1 MLDGRRLTF
10 RLAGINNQ
18 NFVMRDEQTGTWW
31 QQVSGLAI
39 QGPLKGKRL
48 TLIPHD
54 ELMFATWKTEEPRGR
69 VLRTD
74 PKIVKEEDY
83 EPADW
88 EDRVGKFPVK
98 VAKAPGGPL
107 EPRTLVVGVAIN
119 GKSKAWPHASVLSS
133 GATIDQVGDVPIALV
148 VSPDGRSLR
157 VFDRR
162 VKDQTLTFVRA
173 GTDLKESTLLDLET
187 MTEWDFQGRAVQ
199 GELAGSQ
206 LTPVDYLLDYWF
218 DWKTYHPDTEVLKPW
233 TPAVKKK
240 AKSEI
245 PAPKGPG
252 ERRDEKKG
260 EKAKEAKKAKKDE
273 RGGTKD

>member
-1 MLDGRRLTF
+1 
-10 RLAGINNQ
+10 
-18 NFVMRDEQTGTWW
+18 MRDERTGTWW

-39 QGPLKGKRL
+39 RGPLKGKRL

-54 ELMFATWKTEEPRGR
+54 ELMFATWKAEAPHGR
-69 VLRTD
+69 VLKTD
-74 PKIVKEEDY
+74 PKIVKEEEY

-88 EDRVGKFPVK
+88 EDRIGKYPVK
-98 VAKAPGGPL
+98 VAQAPGGPL
-107 EPRTLVVGVAIN
+107 EPRTLIVGIAIK

-133 GATIDQVGDVPIALV
+133 GATIDQVGDVPVALV

-162 VKDQTLTFVRA
+162 VKGQTLTFVRA

-187 MTEWDFQGRAVQ
+187 MTEWNFQGRGVN
-199 GELAGSQ
+199 GELAGAQ
-206 LTPVDYLLDYWF
+206 LVPVDYLLDYWF

-233 TPAVKKK
+233 QPAVKKK
-240 AKSEI
+240 TKTAI

-252 ERRDEKKG
+252 EKAEEKKDEKKE
-260 EKAKEAKKAKKDE
+260 EKKEPKKDDA
-273 RGGTKD
+273 KPAK

>member
-1 MLDGRRLTF
+1 VGIAIKGR
-10 RLAGINNQ
+10 
-18 NFVMRDEQTGTWW
+18 
-31 QQVSGLAI
+31 
-39 QGPLKGKRL
+39 
-48 TLIPHD
+48 
-54 ELMFATWKTEEPRGR
+54 
-69 VLRTD
+69 
-74 PKIVKEEDY
+74 
-83 EPADW
+83 
-88 EDRVGKFPVK
+88 
-98 VAKAPGGPL
+98 
-107 EPRTLVVGVAIN
+107 
-119 GKSKAWPHASVLSS
+119 SKAWPHASVLAS
-133 GATIDQVGDVPIALV
+133 GATIDQVADVPIALV

-206 LTPVDYLLDYWF
+206 LTTVDYLLDYWF

-233 TPAVKKK
+233 TPVVKKK

-252 ERRDEKKG
+252 EKEDEKKDEG
-260 EKAKEAKKAKKDE
+260 RKPKDE
-273 RGGTKD
+273 RKPAT

>member
-1 MLDGRRLTF
+1 M
-10 RLAGINNQ
+10 
-18 NFVMRDEQTGTWW
+18 
-31 QQVSGLAI
+31 
-39 QGPLKGKRL
+39 
-48 TLIPHD
+48 
-54 ELMFATWKTEEPRGR
+54 
-69 VLRTD
+69 
-74 PKIVKEEDY
+74 
-83 EPADW
+83 
-88 EDRVGKFPVK
+88 
-98 VAKAPGGPL
+98 
-107 EPRTLVVGVAIN
+107 
-119 GKSKAWPHASVLSS
+119 
-133 GATIDQVGDVPIALV
+133 GDVPVALV

-187 MTEWDFQGRAVQ
+187 MSEWDFQGRAVQ

-233 TPAVKKK
+233 TPVVKKK

-252 ERRDEKKG
+252 EKAKEGEKAKQGEKG
-260 EKAKEAKKAKKDE
+260 EKAKQGEKAKKDE
-273 RGGTKD
+273 GGGTKD